1 MPVQE
6 ILYDVDMLIGG
17 AASPF
22 TPFDLF
28 TALGIADDAFLA
40 GFLGPSDA
48 MHLTLPPS
56 ITPAVTEPSTWA
68 MLLVGFA
75 GLGIVRYRA
84 SRRRKAVAGSS
95 GLPQSRG

>member
-1 MPVQE
+1 MPVHE
-6 ILYDVDMLIGG
+6 VLSEADLLIDG

-40 GFLGPSDA
+40 GLLGPSDA
-48 MHLTLPPS
+48 MYLTLPPS
-56 ITPAVTEPSTWA
+56 ITPAVPEPSTRA